1 MESRPPEMLEALF
14 EHAFQLMGVL
24 DAAGSVLVVNR
35 SALEIIGKREEEVA
49 GQPFWETPWWSHD
62 PKAQAEV
69 KEAIAKASTGVFVR
83 LEATHRGVGGTL
95 RVVDFSLTPYRDG
108 SGQVRWLFPEGRDV
122 TDRKLAETAL
132 RESEEKFRQI
142 YQKSYDGILLLD
154 GDRFVDCNPAV
165 LEMMRC
171 SEPEL
176 MRMHPWELSPP
187 AQPDGRPSSEKA
199 LEMIQLAH
207 VKGGHRFEW
216 MHRRTDGEDFP
227 VEVTLTPFPF
237 SGREMLYTTWRD
249 ITDRKREERE
259 RLELEHRVLHTQ
271 KLESLGIL
279 AGGIAHDFNNLMT
292 AMMGR
297 LDLAALDLPEGHQA
311 HEHLKILKGIL
322 DRATDLTQQMLAYS
336 GRGRFVVGPTD
347 LSSVA
352 RQMATLLSSS
362 LSKKIQL
369 DLDLAEDL
377 PSVEGDAAQL
387 QQVLLNLVTNAAD
400 AIGDQPGRIRIATGM
415 ATLDASDAAG
425 LRAELP
431 PRPGAYV
438 YLDVSDTGC
447 GIAPEFQ
454 TRIFEPFFST
464 KDAGR
469 GLGLSAL
476 LGILRSHH
484 GALGMNTTPGEGTT
498 FRLFFPSAGAPAL
511 AKAETVEIQA
521 ALGAGLRVLLVDDEA
536 NIRDSTRHLLE
547 SMGCQVD
554 LACDGA
560 EALEKLDSGEAF
572 SIMVL
577 DLMMP
582 RMDGRQTLAALKQ
595 DHPDLPVVLCS
606 GYSEQE
612 IPGDWTGVFL
622 AKPYTREQLKDALL
636 RALAGRA

>member
-1 MESRPPEMLEALF
+1 MLEALF

-24 DAAGSVLVVNR
+24 DAEGRVLMTNR
-35 SALEIIGKREEEVA
+35 SALAVIGKPEEEVI
-49 GQPFWETPWWSHD
+49 GRPFWETPWWSHD

-69 KEAIAKASTGVFVR
+69 KEAVSNATKGSFVR
-83 LEATHRGVGGTL
+83 LEATHIGVDGEV
-95 RVVDFSLTPYRDG
+95 RVVDFSLTPFRDG

-122 TDRKLAETAL
+122 TDRKQAEWAL

-187 AQPDGRPSSEKA
+187 TQPDGSPSTDKA
-199 LEMIQLAH
+199 LKMISLAH
-207 VKGGHRFEW
+207 AKGGHRFEW
-216 MHRRTDGEDFP
+216 VHRRTNGEDFP
-227 VEVTLTPFPF
+227 VEVTLTPFPL

-249 ITDRKREERE
+249 ITDRKLEERD
-259 RLELEHRVLHTQ
+259 RLELERRVLHAQ

-297 LDLAALDLPEGHQA
+297 LDLAALELPEGHKALA
-311 HEHLKILKGIL
+311 HIKITEGIVE
-322 DRATDLTQQMLAYS
+322 RATDLTRQMLAYS

-352 RQMATLLSSS
+352 REMAALLSSS
-362 LSKKIQL
+362 LSKKVQL
-369 DLDLAEDL
+369 DLDLPEGL
-377 PSVEGDAAQL
+377 PSVEGDSAQL
-387 QQVLLNLVTNAAD
+387 QQVLLNLVTNASD
-400 AIGDQPGRIRIATGM
+400 AIGDHPGLIRITTGT
-415 ATLDASDAAG
+415 ANLGIGDISGHHT
-425 LRAELP
+425 ELKP
-431 PRPGAYV
+431 QPGAYV
-438 YLDVSDTGC
+438 FLEVSDTGC
-447 GIAPEFQ
+447 GIAPELQ
-454 TRIFEPFFST
+454 ARVFEPFYST

-476 LGILRSHH
+476 LGILRAHH
-484 GALGMNTTPGEGTT
+484 GALRMESAPGEGTT
-498 FRLFFPSAGAPAL
+498 FRLLFPDAGAPPQARV
-511 AKAETVEIQA
+511 ETEAIQTT
-521 ALGAGLRVLLVDDEA
+521 LPQSLRVLLVDDEES
-536 NIRDSTRHLLE
+536 IRDATQEILKGL
-547 SMGCQVD
+547 GCQVI
-554 LACDGA
+554 LACNGV
-560 EALEKLDSGEAF
+560 EALEILKTCGPF
-572 SIMVL
+572 SVVIL

-582 RMDGRQTLAALKQ
+582 KMDGRQTLAVLKK

-612 IPGDWTGVFL
+612 ILGEWNGVFL
-622 AKPYTREQLKDALL
+622 AKPYSREKVKAALL
-636 RALAGRA
+636 KALTGNH